1 MKVVLVGAGAFSIG
15 IARALE
21 KNSNNIVIYTKFEEE
36 YKRVLEERENKKVL
50 PGIKISKEIEITN
63 DLESAMAGC
72 DIVVMAVPIKAVRNV
87 ISDIRPYLRDNQVIC
102 LVCKGLDPEKG
113 GFMTDV
119 VYEETRHEKIAV
131 LSGPSFAVDIAN
143 YKPIALTC
151 ASKSEEARNKIRQ
164 SFENENLK
172 IELSDD
178 IIGVQLGGAL
188 KNVGAIGS
196 GILEGMKAEPSTKA
210 AYVTSVLK
218 EMVEYTKNLGG
229 KEKTMYTYAG
239 LGDLVL
245 CCTSTKSRNY
255 RLGVLIGK
263 GKTPE
268 EANKEFGLTVEGVNT
283 LEGVRKIIRKHNM
296 NLPIIETMYD
306 IIVNGEDKEK
316 LIEAMLK

>member
-21 KNSNNIVIYTKFEEE
+21 KNENDIVIYTKFEEE
-36 YKRVLEERENKKVL
+36 YNRVLKERENKKVL
-50 PGIKISKEIEITN
+50 PGIKISKEIDITN
-63 DLESAMAGC
+63 NLEKAMDGC
-72 DIVVMAVPIKAVRNV
+72 NIVVMAVPIKAVRTV
-87 ISDIRPYLRDNQVIC
+87 IRDVKQYLKKDQVIC

-113 GFMTDV
+113 GFMTEV
-119 VYEETRHEKIAV
+119 VYQETKHDRIAV

-143 YKPIALTC
+143 YKPIGLTC
-151 ASKSEEARNKIRQ
+151 ASKNEEARKMIQ
-164 SFENENLK
+164 KSFQNENLK

-178 IIGVQLGGAL
+178 VIGVQLGGAL

-196 GILEGMKAEPSTKA
+196 GILEGMEAEPSTKA

-218 EMVEYTKNLGG
+218 EMVEYTKKLGG
-229 KEKTMYTYAG
+229 KEESMYTYAG

-283 LEGVRKIIRKHNM
+283 LEGVMKIVKKYRMH
-296 NLPIIETMYD
+296 LPIIETMYD
-306 IIVNGEDKEK
+306 IIEKGADKQN